1 MRKPPFLRASEA
13 SRERTRVSL
22 RMPLARKPK
31 RQWKASVAGHQARD
45 VVSHG
50 WLWKIV
56 PATST

>member
-1 MRKPPFLRASEA
+1 MASEA

-22 RMPLARKPK
+22 RVLLARQPKP
-31 RQWKASVAGHQARD
+31 QWKASVAGHQARD